1 MKTLRYAQHI
11 AVLFI
16 VALAACTTTAPQNPQ
31 QAVYAATATY
41 DAALSIAV
49 AYRRLP
55 PCGPGVVPLCSQ
67 PEVVA
72 KLQVADIAAF
82 AAVQAAQRVVRDP
95 KTTAN
100 AGTAAVATAREA
112 LNVLTAITSTLN
124 TGGQK

>member
-1 MKTLRYAQHI
+1 MKRYAQHI

-55 PCGPGVVPLCSQ
+55 PCGPGIVPLCSQ
-67 PEVVA
+67 AEVIA
-72 KLQVADIAAF
+72 KLQVADISANAAIM
-82 AAVQAAQRVVRDP
+82 AAQRIVRDP
-95 KTTAN
+95 KNTAN
-100 AGTAAVATAREA
+100 ASAAAVATAREA
-112 LNVLTAITSTLN
+112 LGVLTAITSTLN
-124 TGGQK
+124 TGGSK